1 MAAINTEGHWYT
13 IANARNHSD
22 YRSCPEQSPTSVYR
36 KLLEKIS
43 TSYHHRLPYSK
54 IIGSNIQRF
63 GIVWFNVTQN
73 LNTIINIV
81 ALLYLCNNNKSSINH
96 IP

>member
-22 YRSCPEQSPTSVYR
+22 YRSCSEQSPTSVYR
-36 KLLEKIS
+36 KLLENFS
-43 TSYHHRLPYSK
+43 TSYHHLPYSN

-63 GIVWFNVTQN
+63 GTVWFNVTQN
-73 LNTIINIV
+73 MNTLINIV
-81 ALLYLCNNNKSSINH
+81 ALSLLVTTITD
-96 IP
+96 